1 MFWSKNKK
9 NRFTPAYPSFA
20 IEKWGSRGYTLH
32 GHVFVMYIY
41 DLVKDVV
48 FSLAHL
54 SQMLLKRAYTTS
66 GFILAC
72 SGVRPSDVRKFKDV
86 LVGQS

>member
-1 MFWSKNKK
+1 M
-9 NRFTPAYPSFA
+9 
-20 IEKWGSRGYTLH
+20 
-32 GHVFVMYIY
+32 MYIY
-41 DLVKDVV
+41 DLRKDVV